1 MLEFK
6 LIENNNETVTY
17 QYYPEGKKDDF
28 GVITI
33 KKSDSSIVKQSIAKS
48 DEFKTYFFHMLHRI
62 EKFIRNDQFK
72 DEGLIAWY

>member
-6 LIENNNETVTY
+6 LIENNDDTVTY

-28 GVITI
+28 GVVTV
-33 KKSDSSIVKQSIAKS
+33 KKSDQSVVEQTIAKT

-62 EKFIRNDQFK
+62 EKFIKKNQFE